1 MRFKWLEPIHFDGNF
16 AWHSVLLLS
25 FPTYAKLS
33 EGSTVTRQGCAG
45 SLLLFGVSIC
55 GEPSRAQD
63 ALHQVFL
70 RLIETGSLSNATDRR
85 AYLFASVRNA
95 LLNDRKSRQRSVS
108 IETERIWFEPPNRDY
123 AAESNLRRALENLA
137 VIPGV
142 RFAITAKG
150 FPFSG
155 LRDDGPYWTEGHLD
169 ASASARRV
177 AVVQSISANYFRALR
192 VPLTEGRAFH
202 DSDGPDA
209 APVAIVARR
218 LARAESPK
226 SSAIGQR
233 LKVNSTDASSP
244 WLTVVDDVRYVW
256 MDRAEGPTIYRPYRQ
271 SPQYYTAL
279 AVRVAGDSAALLRLI
294 QSDPSSK

>member
-1 MRFKWLEPIHFDGNF
+1 
-16 AWHSVLLLS
+16 VLLLS
-25 FPTYAKLS
+25 FPTYANLS

-63 ALHQVFL
+63 APHQVFL

-169 ASASARRV
+169 ESASARRV

-233 LKVNSTDASSP
+233 LNVNSTDASSP

-256 MDRAEGPTIYRPYRQ
+256 MDRAGRTDDLPAIPPITAILHSSRSARRWRPCR
-271 SPQYYTAL
+271 SC
-279 AVRVAGDSAALLRLI
+279 AGRAHRDC
-294 QSDPSSK
+294 